1 MLGSNDPAE
10 GVDVDN
16 DSPSDTLPPRRR
28 RRAAS
33 RPAGP
38 PVAAGSEAGT
48 EAVAI
53 PAPVPAETEAASSF
67 EPQGLRTGM
76 AWHIRTRPSA
86 WCASSIS
93 ARTP

>member
-38 PVAAGSEAGT
+38 PVAAGTEA

-53 PAPVPAETEAASSF
+53 PAPVPAETEAPAAEAPSGD
-67 EPQGLRTGM
+67 EP
-76 AWHIRTRPSA
+76 AARP
-86 WCASSIS
+86 
-93 ARTP
+93 R